1 MPPLRRFCFF
11 AAVLLIAML
20 FAGLIAVPG
29 AAQSD
34 TVQARYDAAHTADY
48 SSVAG
53 STQPNDKL
61 LWSVAVGEGASGDP
75 TVANGVVYVT
85 GGGAYN
91 GTLYALNTAT
101 GLYKW
106 KFPTGEYSMSSPAV
120 SNGIVYVGTA
130 NGTLYALNAT
140 TGAKLWN
147 YTVGGLFSPSPTVTN
162 GVVYVNGRKE
172 VGNKGVGYVYALNA
186 TTGAKLWN
194 YSIDVDYYAPPATN
208 GIVYVGTE
216 DDNLYALNATTGAK
230 LWNYSINRHEGVKQ
244 VRCFAVSNGIVYFG
258 TGYLS
263 APGAEPIGPSGV
275 YALNATTGAK
285 LWNTSVKVPSFA
297 AVSNGIVYVGSTD
310 GNLYALN
317 ATTGAKLWNYSAG
330 DTVASSP
337 AVANGIVYWG
347 GNNSLNALNAT
358 TGARLWNYT
367 VGMYGGT
374 PAVANGLVYFTASVP
389 DKGNLL
395 YAIGNA
401 SAATAQGRSSIP
413 GFEVG
418 IAVIALIIG
427 ALVASKKR

>member
-1 MPPLRRFCFF
+1 
-11 AAVLLIAML
+11 ML

-130 NGTLYALNAT
+130 NGTL
-140 TGAKLWN
+140 
-147 YTVGGLFSPSPTVTN
+147 
-162 GVVYVNGRKE
+162 
-172 VGNKGVGYVYALNA
+172 
-186 TTGAKLWN
+186 
-194 YSIDVDYYAPPATN
+194 
-208 GIVYVGTE
+208 
-216 DDNLYALNATTGAK
+216 
-230 LWNYSINRHEGVKQ
+230 
-244 VRCFAVSNGIVYFG
+244 
-258 TGYLS
+258 
-263 APGAEPIGPSGV
+263 